1 MAAGQAAAER
11 PIVADEVFL
20 ADELLKVPRPHPG
33 REGLP
38 FRRGLEERLRTR
50 AGEPGRGP
58 SRRHGRSL
66 RGGPAAAGDQPGPTP
81 TTFTRIHSA
90 ARIENIKAA
99 VTMIRRTSRAT

>member
-1 MAAGQAAAER
+1 MATGQAAAER
-11 PIVADEVFL
+11 TVVTDEVLL
-20 ADELLKVPRPHPG
+20 ADELLQVPGSHPG

-38 FRRGLEERLRTR
+38 FRRWLEERLRTR

-66 RGGPAAAGDQPGPTP
+66 RGEPAAAGDQPGPAP

-90 ARIENIKAA
+90 ARIENIRTA
-99 VTMIRRTSRAT
+99 VTTIRRTSRAT